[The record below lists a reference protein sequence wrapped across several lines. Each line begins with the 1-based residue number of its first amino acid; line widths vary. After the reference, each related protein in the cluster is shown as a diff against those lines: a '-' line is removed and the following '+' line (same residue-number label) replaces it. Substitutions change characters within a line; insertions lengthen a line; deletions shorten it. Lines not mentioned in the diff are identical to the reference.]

1 MIQSPRDAS
10 IAFATMLLCAAF
22 FTGHWWPMLL
32 FAAVLFPWK
41 FFSGIVEEHILPLL
55 RHWRI
60 EQPDQWMYENEPTDI
75 REARTLTHDF
85 NR

>member
-1 MIQSPRDAS
+1 LIQSARDTS

-41 FFSGIVEEHILPLL
+41 FFGGIVEEHILPLVKQRKL
-55 RHWRI
+55 KK
-60 EQPDQWMYENEPTDI
+60 PDEWVYENEVADMPG
-75 REARTLTHDF
+75 ARM
-85 NR
+85 